1 MRGWLPTVGES
12 GPQRGRR
19 GVGAGCGLIPRGAEA
34 EILEDHDLGEIRA
47 GGARL
52 DEGDGGGDRVGG
64 EVEIGALREPAEDL
78 RELAVGAGRE

>member
-1 MRGWLPTVGES
+1 LGRAARSEGGE
-12 GPQRGRR
+12 
-19 GVGAGCGLIPRGAEA
+19 GVGAGCGLIPGGAEA